1 MAWRDEL
8 QAASFKGASFKTNS
22 SDLQSGRRV
31 VEHEYPQ
38 RDVPYGEDLGRQAR
52 RFTLDAFVLG
62 ADYLTQKNAL
72 LDACESEGPGELI
85 HPYYGSRQVLCTSV
99 RIREAINDGGVA
111 RFSLTFNE
119 AGQQQFPSAT
129 TDLPAAVAKAAD
141 NALQSM
147 VESFAEQFSVLQQ
160 PQFVL
165 DQAVAFMDASMS
177 QMQTIANRILNPVA
191 DLLQSINDL
200 KNGAGNLIATPGRM
214 ANRFKQTLGALT
226 GSLNRTPESIAA
238 LQILVTQFIANDT
251 APVITP
257 SRKQAQNNQRALNQM
272 VQGMALVETL
282 RLSSDV
288 AFDSFDDAISVR
300 VQLLA
305 RVDVLELEASDA
317 VFLAMQTLRSVFSQA
332 VPKPDQSLPRI
343 VEYVPVQTLPA
354 LVIAYDVY
362 GDATRE
368 LDIINRN
375 KNKIAHPGFVS
386 GAESLEILVG
396 S

>member
-317 VFLAMQTLRSVFSQA
+317 VFLAMQALRSVFSQA

-375 KNKIAHPGFVS
+375 KTKIAHPGFVS

>member
-8 QAASFKGASFKTNS
+8 QPASFKGVSFKVNT

-38 RDVPYGEDLGRQAR
+38 RDVPFGEDLGRQAR
-52 RFTLDAFVLG
+52 SFTLEAFVLG
-62 ADYLTQKNAL
+62 ADYLAQKNAL
-72 LDACESEGPGELI
+72 LDACESAGPGELV

-99 RIREAINDGGVA
+99 RIREAINEGGVA

-119 AGQQQFPSAT
+119 AGQPQFPTAT
-129 TDLPAAVAKAAD
+129 IDLPAAVEVQAD
-141 NALQSM
+141 AVLNVM
-147 VESFAEQFSVLQQ
+147 ETSFAEQFSVLQQ

-165 DQAVAFMDASMS
+165 DQAVTFMDASIT
-177 QMQTIANRILNPVA
+177 QMQTLADSILNPIA
-191 DLLQSINDL
+191 DVQQSLNDF
-200 KNGAGNLIATPGRM
+200 KSAIDNLMATPGRM
-214 ANRFKQTLGALT
+214 SNRFKQTLGALS
-226 GSLNRTPESIAA
+226 GSLARSPESIDA
-238 LQILVTQFIANDT
+238 LQGLATQFIANDT

-257 SRKQAQNNQRALNQM
+257 SRKQAQNNQRALNQL

-282 RLSSDV
+282 RLSSGV

-300 VQLLA
+300 VQLLE
-305 RVDVLELEASDA
+305 RVDTLELEAADD
-317 VFLAMQTLRSVFSQA
+317 VFLTLQALRSVFSQA
-332 VPKPDQSLPRI
+332 VPSPDQSLPRI
-343 VEYVPVQTLPA
+343 VEYVPIQTLPA

-368 LDIINRN
+368 PDIINRN

-386 GAESLEILVG
+386 AEQSLEILVG

>member
-8 QAASFKGASFKTNS
+8 QAASFRSASFKVNT

-38 RDVPYGEDLGRQAR
+38 RDEPYGEDLGRQAR
-52 RFTLDAFVLG
+52 SFTLDAFVLG
-62 ADYLTQKNAL
+62 ADYLAQKTAL
-72 LDACESEGPGELI
+72 LDACERAGPGELI

-119 AGQQQFPSAT
+119 AGQQQFPTAT
-129 TDLPAAVAKAAD
+129 TDLQAAVEKAAD
-141 NALQSM
+141 TVLQSM
-147 VESFAEQFSVLQQ
+147 EESFAEQFNVLQQ

-165 DQAVAFMDASMS
+165 DQAVAFMDASIT
-177 QMQTIANRILNPVA
+177 QMQTIADSILNPVA
-191 DLLQSINDL
+191 DFQQSINDF
-200 KNGAGNLIATPGRM
+200 KSGIDNLMATPGRM

-226 GSLNRTPESIAA
+226 GSLNRSPESINA
-238 LQILVTQFIANDT
+238 LQGLATQFIANDT

-300 VQLLA
+300 VQLLE
-305 RVDVLELEASDA
+305 RFDVLELEAADD
-317 VFLAMQTLRSVFSQA
+317 VFLAMQALRSVFSQA

-368 LDIINRN
+368 QDIINRN

-386 GAESLEILVG
+386 GEESLEILVG

>member
-8 QAASFKGASFKTNS
+8 QPASFRGVSFKVNT

-38 RDVPYGEDLGRQAR
+38 RDVPYAEDLGRQAR
-52 RFTLDAFVLG
+52 SFTLEAFVLG
-62 ADYLTQKNAL
+62 GDYLAQKNTL
-72 LDACESEGPGELI
+72 LDACESAGPGELI

-111 RFSLTFNE
+111 RFSFTFNE
-119 AGQQQFPSAT
+119 AGQQQFPTAT
-129 TDLPAAVAKAAD
+129 IDLPAAVEAQAD
-141 NALQSM
+141 TVLETMQT
-147 VESFAEQFSVLQQ
+147 SFAEQFSVLQQ

-165 DQAVAFMDASMS
+165 DQAVAFMDASIT
-177 QMQTIANRILNPVA
+177 QMQTIEDNILNPLA
-191 DLLQSINDL
+191 DFQQSINDYKTDL
-200 KNGAGNLIATPGRM
+200 DKLIATPGRM
-214 ANRFKQTLGALT
+214 ANRFKQTLAALS
-226 GSLNRTPESIAA
+226 GSLSRTPESINA
-238 LQILVTQFIANDT
+238 LQILATQFIPNDT

-257 SRKQAQNNQRALNQM
+257 SRKQAQSNQRALNQL

-282 RLSSDV
+282 RLSSDI

-300 VQLLA
+300 VQLLEH
-305 RVDVLELEASDA
+305 VDVLEHNAADD
-317 VFLAMQTLRSVFSQA
+317 VFLAMQALRSAFTQA
-332 VPKPDQSLPRI
+332 VPTPDQSLPRLI
-343 VEYVPVQTLPA
+343 EYMPLQTLPA

-368 LDIINRN
+368 ADIINRN
-375 KNKIAHPGFVS
+375 KNKIMHPGFVPA
-386 GAESLEILVG
+386 AESLEILVG

>member
-8 QAASFKGASFKTNS
+8 QPASFRGVSFKVNT

-38 RDVPYGEDLGRQAR
+38 RDVPFAEDLGRQAR
-52 RFTLDAFVLG
+52 AFTLEAFVLG
-62 ADYLTQKNAL
+62 ADYLAQKNAL
-72 LDACESEGPGELI
+72 LDACESAGPGELV

-99 RIREAINDGGVA
+99 RIREAINEGGVA

-119 AGQQQFPSAT
+119 AGQQQFPTAT
-129 TDLPAAVAKAAD
+129 IDLPAAVEVQAAAVL
-141 NALQSM
+141 NVM
-147 VESFAEQFSVLQQ
+147 ETSFAEQFSVLQQ

-165 DQAVAFMDASMS
+165 DQAVTFMDASIT
-177 QMQTIANRILNPVA
+177 QMQTLEDSILNPIA
-191 DLLQSINDL
+191 DVQQSINDF
-200 KNGAGNLIATPGRM
+200 KSAIDNLMATPGHM
-214 ANRFKQTLGALT
+214 ANRFKQTLGALS
-226 GSLNRTPESIAA
+226 GSLTRSPESIAA
-238 LQILVTQFIANDT
+238 LQTLATQFIPNDT

-257 SRKQAQNNQRALNQM
+257 SRKQAQNNQRALNQL

-282 RLSSDV
+282 RLSSGV
-288 AFDSFDDAISVR
+288 AFDSFEDAISVR

-305 RVDVLELEASDA
+305 RVDALELEAADD
-317 VFLAMQTLRSVFSQA
+317 VFLTLQAMRSAFSQA
-332 VPKPDQSLPRI
+332 LPSPDQSLPRI
-343 VEYVPVQTLPA
+343 VEYVPTQTLPA

-368 LDIINRN
+368 SDIINRN

-386 GAESLEILVG
+386 AEQALEILVG

>member
-8 QAASFKGASFKTNS
+8 QPASFKGASFKVNA

-52 RFTLDAFVLG
+52 TFTLDAFVLG
-62 ADYLTQKNAL
+62 GDYLTQKNAL
-72 LDACESEGPGELI
+72 LDACESAGPGELI
-85 HPYYGSRQVLCTSV
+85 HPYYGSRQVLCVSV
-99 RIREAINDGGVA
+99 RIREAMNEGGVA

-119 AGQQQFPSAT
+119 AGQQQFPTAT
-129 TDLPAAVAKAAD
+129 IDLPAAVEVQAEAVLTAM
-141 NALQSM
+141 QT
-147 VESFAEQFSVLQQ
+147 SFAEQFSVLQQ

-165 DQAVAFMDASMS
+165 DQAVTFMDASIT
-177 QMQTIANRILNPVA
+177 QMQTLADSILDPIADVQ
-191 DLLQSINDL
+191 QSINDFKSTIDSL
-200 KNGAGNLIATPGRM
+200 MATPGRM
-214 ANRFKQTLGALT
+214 ANRFKQTLGALS
-226 GSLNRTPESIAA
+226 GSLTRSPDSITA
-238 LQILVTQFIANDT
+238 LQVLATQFIANDT

-257 SRKQAQNNQRALNQM
+257 SRKQAQNNQRALNQL

-282 RLSSDV
+282 RLSSAV

-300 VQLLA
+300 VQLLG
-305 RVDVLELEASDA
+305 RVDTLELEAADD
-317 VFLAMQTLRSVFSQA
+317 VFLSVQALRSVFSQA
-332 VPKPDQSLPRI
+332 VPSPDQSLPRI
-343 VEYVPVQTLPA
+343 VEYVPTQTLPA

-368 LDIINRN
+368 PDIIKRN
-375 KNKIAHPGFVS
+375 KTKIAHPGFVS
-386 GAESLEILVG
+386 AEQALEILVG

>member
-8 QAASFKGASFKTNS
+8 QPASFKGTPFKVNA

-52 RFTLDAFVLG
+52 SFTLDAFVLG

-72 LDACESEGPGELI
+72 LDACESAGPGELI

-119 AGQQQFPSAT
+119 AGQQQFPTAT
-129 TDLPAAVAKAAD
+129 IDLPAAVEAQAD
-141 NALQSM
+141 TVLETMQT
-147 VESFAEQFSVLQQ
+147 SFAEQFSVLQQ

-165 DQAVAFMDASMS
+165 DQAVAFMDASIT
-177 QMQTIANRILNPVA
+177 QMQTIEDNILNPLA
-191 DLLQSINDL
+191 DFQQSINDYKTDL
-200 KNGAGNLIATPGRM
+200 DKLIATPGRM
-214 ANRFKQTLGALT
+214 ANRFKQTLAALS
-226 GSLNRTPESIAA
+226 GSLSRTPESINA
-238 LQILVTQFIANDT
+238 LQILATQFIPNDT

-257 SRKQAQNNQRALNQM
+257 SRKQAQSNQRALNQL

-282 RLSSDV
+282 RLSSDI

-300 VQLLA
+300 VQLLEH
-305 RVDVLELEASDA
+305 VDVLEHNAADD
-317 VFLAMQTLRSVFSQA
+317 VFLAMQALRSAFTQA
-332 VPKPDQSLPRI
+332 VPTPDQSLPRLI
-343 VEYVPVQTLPA
+343 EYMPLQTLPA

-368 LDIINRN
+368 ADIINRN
-375 KNKIAHPGFVS
+375 KNKIMHPGFVPA
-386 GAESLEILVG
+386 AESLEILVG